1 MFDQIDF
8 ERRFYTLITEE
19 VNYAFSELLEKD
31 SAYVQ
36 QEGLKML
43 RQIMEA
49 LHSIAEESV
58 MQGFYGLLAN
68 KKRN

>member
-8 ERRFYTLITEE
+8 ERRFYTLVTEE

-31 SAYVQ
+31 AVYVQ

-43 RQIMEA
+43 RQIMET

-68 KKRN
+68 KERN